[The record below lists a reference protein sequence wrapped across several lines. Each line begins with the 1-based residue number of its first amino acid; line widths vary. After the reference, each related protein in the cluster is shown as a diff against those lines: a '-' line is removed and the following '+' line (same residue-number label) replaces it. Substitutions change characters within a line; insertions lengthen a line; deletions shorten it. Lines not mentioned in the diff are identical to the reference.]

1 MYVNFEP
8 PEHDFVSKNVLL
20 KGNLLVKS
28 GDKLFIFGDKRA
40 MHLLVGFYQ
49 KENQEEKLISMSVW
63 PDLEI
68 NKGCLIEESN
78 VRLVITSKEQIFIQI
93 DNGFFFKKKY
103 HKKRCKKINQ

>member
-28 GDKLFIFGDKRA
+28 GDKLFIFGDKRE

-49 KENQEEKLISMSVW
+49 KENQEKI
-63 PDLEI
+63 
-68 NKGCLIEESN
+68 
-78 VRLVITSKEQIFIQI
+78 R
-93 DNGFFFKKKY
+93 KK
-103 HKKRCKKINQ
+103 N